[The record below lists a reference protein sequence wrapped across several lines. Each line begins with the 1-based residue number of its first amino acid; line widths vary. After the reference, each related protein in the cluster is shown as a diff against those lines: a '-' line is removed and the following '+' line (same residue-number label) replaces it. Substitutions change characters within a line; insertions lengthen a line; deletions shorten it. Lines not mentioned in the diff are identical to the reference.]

1 MKNHYQVL
9 QVQRSASTKDIKNKT
24 KELINNIK
32 KSNISNEEK
41 NKLNSKV
48 YESYKFLTDYHKRK
62 SLDEYLDS
70 TYKIIQ
76 PKTTLSNSSSFFDDD
91 DFGITLFSSI
101 IPIDLTSLTNDKNSK
116 SYFYS
121 KSSTTSGSLD
131 KNGNYI
137 TKTKEY
143 TNDNGKKDKKEYSK
157 TYNKGDLFDSINY

>member
-9 QVQRSASTKDIKNKT
+9 QVPRSASTKDIKTKT

-41 NKLNSKV
+41 NKLNSQV
-48 YESYKFLTDYHKRK
+48 YESYKFLTDYHNRK
-62 SLDEYLDS
+62 SLDDYLDS
-70 TYKIIQ
+70 TYKIIE
-76 PKTTLSNSSSFFDDD
+76 PSSKSINPSSFFDDD
-91 DFGITLFSSI
+91 DFGISLFSGI
-101 IPIDLTSLTNDKNSK
+101 IPIDLNTLSNNKNSK

-143 TNDNGKKDKKEYSK
+143 TNDNGKKDQKEYSK
-157 TYNKGDLFDSINY
+157 TYNKDDLLNTINY

>member
-9 QVQRSASTKDIKNKT
+9 QVPRSASSKDIKNKT

-48 YESYKFLTDYHKRK
+48 YESYKFLSDYHKRK

-76 PKTTLSNSSSFFDDD
+76 PKTTLSSPSSFFDDD
-91 DFGITLFSSI
+91 DFGISLFSSI
-101 IPIDLTSLTNDKNSK
+101 IPIDLTSLTDDKNSK

-131 KNGNYI
+131 KNGNYN

-143 TNDNGKKDKKEYSK
+143 TNDNGKKNQKEYSN
-157 TYNKGDLFDSINY
+157 TYNKDDMFNSINY